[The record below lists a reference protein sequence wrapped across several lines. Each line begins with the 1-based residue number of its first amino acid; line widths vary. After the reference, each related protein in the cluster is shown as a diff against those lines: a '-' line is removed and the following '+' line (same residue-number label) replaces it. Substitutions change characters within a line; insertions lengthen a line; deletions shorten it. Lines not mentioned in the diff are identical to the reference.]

1 MNERETETRYYA
13 FSGRSRVLNQVE
25 TLLRYI
31 ERTGE
36 QGVMRLFSTFV
47 DGRNGANVRIRVLA
61 SRDGSESAGSGLPRL
76 TDESVEQPHYVIDIT
91 MPRD

>member
-1 MNERETETRYYA
+1 MDEEETETRYYA
-13 FSGRSRVLNQVE
+13 FSGHPVVLNQVE

-36 QGVMRLFSTFV
+36 QGVMRLFSAFV
-47 DGRNGANVRIRVLA
+47 DGRNGGQVRVRILA
-61 SRDGSESAGSGLPRL
+61 SRAGTEEAGGGLPRL
-76 TDESVEQPHYVIDIT
+76 EDESVEQPHSLVDIA